1 MPLSPEAAG
10 DWALAKNDAVAKNG
24 ACNVMTSRNNFL
36 PTLLLVI
43 AAVTLVNCAP
53 AVPCNVAGSG
63 GGAARLHRSSSSNIC
78 GNSGGGGGT
87 PTCSMTLKPTQVMLS
102 VDITGAVVEYG
113 IDSTTG
119 ALTLL
124 CNTATAAVGQ
134 VAASAN
140 NFFYVLDTTT
150 NPQKPQIFAF
160 IIAHNLSGAL
170 GAVTGSP
177 FQLSEAIT
185 GASSIVADPLGR
197 FLFVTNHDNNDVHV
211 LTIASSGALT
221 EATNSPFTISFPDHI
236 AITPSGAFA
245 YVPDSHDGDIFI
257 LSLSSTGQLVNAPV
271 SPLII
276 PNAQDVAS
284 FAIVH
289 PNGNFLLTADLSSV
303 ASYAIDASQS
313 GQGGLTLVGG
323 LAASTS
329 RAQVQPLSIALDGTG
344 KFLYVTPNFLNGIN
358 GNTSPNIVGFAV
370 DTVAGGL
377 TFLPNSPFISTATV
391 DVVPNPLGAEAYV
404 FSELGLNTPT
414 SSIAIFTAPIDAMG
428 NLTIPSTSVTTKIDE
443 PPVVV
448 NIQ

>member
-1 MPLSPEAAG
+1 MI
-10 DWALAKNDAVAKNG
+10 
-24 ACNVMTSRNNFL
+24 SRNSIL

-53 AVPCNVAGSG
+53 AVPCNVVGN
-63 GGAARLHRSSSSNIC
+63 GAARLHRDTTTNIC
-78 GNSGGGGGT
+78 GNGGGGGGGT
-87 PTCSMTLKPTQVMLS
+87 PTCSMTAKPTQVMLS

-113 IDSTTG
+113 IDATTG

-140 NFFYVLDTTT
+140 NFLYVLDTTT
-150 NPQKPQIFAF
+150 NAQKPQIFAF

-177 FQLSEAIT
+177 FQLSDSIP

-197 FLFVTNHDNNDVHV
+197 FMFVTNHDNNDVHV
-211 LTIASSGALT
+211 LTIASSGALS
-221 EATNSPFTISFPDHI
+221 EATNSPFTISHPDHI

-245 YVPDSHDGDIFI
+245 YIPDSDPGEEDIFI
-257 LSLSSTGQLVNAPV
+257 LSLSSTGQLVNTPV

-289 PNGNFLLTADLSSV
+289 PNGNFLFTANLSSV

-313 GQGGLTLVGG
+313 GHGGLTLVGG

-329 RAQVQPLSIALDGTG
+329 GAQVQPLSIALDGTG
-344 KFLYVTPNFLNGIN
+344 KFLYVTPNFIN
-358 GNTSPNIVGFAV
+358 GVNGNNSPNIVGFAV
-370 DTVAGGL
+370 DTVGGGL
-377 TFLPNSPFISTATV
+377 TFVPNSPFISTATL

-404 FSELGLNTPT
+404 FSELGLTTPT
-414 SSIAIFTAPIDAMG
+414 PTINIFTAPIDAMG

>member
-1 MPLSPEAAG
+1 MI
-10 DWALAKNDAVAKNG
+10 
-24 ACNVMTSRNNFL
+24 SRNNLL

-53 AVPCNVAGSG
+53 AVPCNVVGSG
-63 GGAARLHRSSSSNIC
+63 GGAARLHRFSASDIC
-78 GNSGGGGGT
+78 GNSGGGGGGT
-87 PTCSMTLKPTQVMLS
+87 PTCSMTAKPTQVMLS

-124 CNTATAAVGQ
+124 CNTAPAAFGQ

-140 NFFYVLDTTT
+140 NFLYVLDTTT
-150 NPQKPQIFAF
+150 NPQQPQIFAF

-177 FQLSEAIT
+177 FKLSDPIL

-197 FLFVTNHDNNDVHV
+197 FMFVTNHDNNDVHV
-211 LTIASSGALT
+211 LTIASSGALS

-257 LSLSSTGQLVNAPV
+257 LSLSSTGQLVNTPV

-276 PNAQDVAS
+276 PNFEDVAS

-303 ASYAIDASQS
+303 ASYAIDATVS

-329 RAQVQPLSIALDGTG
+329 AAQVQPLSIALDGTG
-344 KFLYVTPNFLNGIN
+344 KFLYVTPNFLNAVN
-358 GNTSPNIVGFAV
+358 GNNSPNIVGFAV
-370 DTVAGGL
+370 DTVGGGL
-377 TFLPNSPFISTATV
+377 TSLPNSPFISTATL
-391 DVVPNPLGAEAYV
+391 DVLPNPMGTEAYV
-404 FSELGLNTPT
+404 FSELGLTTQTPT
-414 SSIAIFTAPIDAMG
+414 INIFTAPIDVMG
-428 NLTIPSTSVTTKIDE
+428 NLTIPSTSVTTKING
-443 PPVVV
+443 PPVIV

>member
-1 MPLSPEAAG
+1 MI
-10 DWALAKNDAVAKNG
+10 
-24 ACNVMTSRNNFL
+24 SRNNIL
-36 PTLLLVI
+36 PTLLLMI

-53 AVPCNVAGSG
+53 AVPCTVAGSG
-63 GGAARLHRSSSSNIC
+63 NAARLHRSSSTNIC
-78 GNSGGGGGT
+78 GNGGGGGT

-113 IDSTTG
+113 IDSNTG
-119 ALTLL
+119 ALTLM
-124 CNTATAAVGQ
+124 CNTAAAAAGQ
-134 VAASAN
+134 VAVSAN
-140 NFFYVLDTTT
+140 NFFFVLDTTT

-160 IIAHNLSGAL
+160 IVAHNLSGAL

-177 FQLSEAIT
+177 FQLSDPIP

-197 FLFVTNHDNNDVHV
+197 FLFVTNHDNSDVHV
-211 LTIASSGALT
+211 LTIASSGALS

-257 LSLSSTGQLVNAPV
+257 LSLSSTGQLVNTPV

-289 PNGNFLLTADLSSV
+289 PNGNFLFTANLSSV
-303 ASYAIDASQS
+303 ASYAIAASQS

-323 LAASTS
+323 QAASTS
-329 RAQVQPLSIALDGTG
+329 GAQVQPLLIALDGTG

-358 GNTSPNIVGFAV
+358 GNNSPNIAGFAV

-377 TFLPNSPFISTATV
+377 TSLPNSPFISTATL

-404 FSELGLNTPT
+404 FSELGLTTPT
-414 SSIAIFTAPIDAMG
+414 PSIAIFTAPIDAMG
-428 NLTIPSTSVTTKIDE
+428 NLTIPSTSLTTKIDE
-443 PPVVV
+443 PPVIV

>member
-1 MPLSPEAAG
+1 MI
-10 DWALAKNDAVAKNG
+10 
-24 ACNVMTSRNNFL
+24 SRNNFL

-53 AVPCNVAGSG
+53 AVPCNVIGNGG
-63 GGAARLHRSSSSNIC
+63 GGAARLHRFSASNIC
-78 GNSGGGGGT
+78 GNSGGGGGGT
-87 PTCSMTLKPTQVMLS
+87 PTCSMTAKPTQVMLS

-124 CNTATAAVGQ
+124 CNTAQAAFGQ

-140 NFFYVLDTTT
+140 NFLYVLDTTT
-150 NPQKPQIFAF
+150 NPQQPQIFAF

-177 FQLSEAIT
+177 FKLSDPIL

-197 FLFVTNHDNNDVHV
+197 FMFVTNHDNNDVHV
-211 LTIASSGALT
+211 LTIASSGALS

-236 AITPSGAFA
+236 AITPSGALA

-257 LSLSSTGQLVNAPV
+257 LSLSSTGQLVNTPV

-276 PNAQDVAS
+276 PNFEDVAS

-289 PNGNFLLTADLSSV
+289 PNGNFLLTADLLSV
-303 ASYAIDASQS
+303 ASYAIDASVS

-323 LAASTS
+323 QAASTS
-329 RAQVQPLSIALDGTG
+329 AAQVQPLSIALDGTG
-344 KFLYVTPNFLNGIN
+344 KFLYVTPNFLNAVN
-358 GNTSPNIVGFAV
+358 GNNSPNIVGFAL
-370 DTVAGGL
+370 DTVGGGL
-377 TFLPNSPFISTATV
+377 TSLPNSPFISTATL
-391 DVVPNPLGAEAYV
+391 DVLPNPMGAEAYV
-404 FSELGLNTPT
+404 FSELGLTTPT
-414 SSIAIFTAPIDAMG
+414 PTINIFTAPIDAMG
-428 NLTIPSTSVTTKIDE
+428 NLTIPSTSVTTKING
-443 PPVVV
+443 PPVIV